1 MHFIN
6 TDIYNRAKRGRCD
19 TAKVWSPFNKVRC
32 SICQQLIDLIP
43 NRDALAEYI
52 RRRHR
57 DVALVP
63 VAKALYMALGQG
75 IPDNLESR
83 DFDEMV
89 TVVANIAKDKAIK

>member
-1 MHFIN
+1 M
-6 TDIYNRAKRGRCD
+6 
-19 TAKVWSPFNKVRC
+19 
-32 SICQQLIDLIP
+32 
-43 NRDALAEYI
+43 
-52 RRRHR
+52 
-57 DVALVP
+57 P